1 MWYRFEEG
9 NPIGSPRVKRYHV
22 AFYDMTNDEGCFDE
36 SFFKP
41 DEVARAMPY
50 VETIEDE
57 GKDDRTRVF
66 VHFDDD
72 DMYIYMTGLNDAIDI
87 IDKYK
92 AENEPQESEE

>member
-9 NPIGSPRVKRYHV
+9 NPIGIPRVKSYHV

-41 DEVARAMPY
+41 DEVVRAMPY

-66 VHFDDD
+66 VHFDDG
-72 DMYIYMTGLNDAIDI
+72 DMYELKLVKV
-87 IDKYK
+87 DKNKGSYFYD
-92 AENEPQESEE
+92 